1 MHKFVE
7 FAGTSMKFCNYEH
20 TGSRPLTLIT
30 GIDICVVVDTLRLGG
45 LATDIYALKLT
56 STYLCVKLDTTRLSQ
71 ILRNSRNKG
80 ASNSLFL
87 LVPY

>member
-7 FAGTSMKFCNYEH
+7 FAKTSMKFCNYEH
-20 TGSRPLTLIT
+20 TGSRSITLIT

-56 STYLCVKLDTTRLSQ
+56 STYLYVELDIARLSQ
-71 ILRNSRNKG
+71 IFKEKRE
-80 ASNSLFL
+80 SLIQSFF
-87 LVPY
+87 